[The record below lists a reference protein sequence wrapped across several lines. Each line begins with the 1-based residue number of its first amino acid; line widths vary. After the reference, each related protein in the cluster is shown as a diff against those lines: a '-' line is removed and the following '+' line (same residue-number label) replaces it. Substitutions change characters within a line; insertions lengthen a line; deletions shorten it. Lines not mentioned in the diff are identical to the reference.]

1 MNALV
6 VHRLMTGSACLLLI
20 LLLLRAVLTVDPY
33 FDTFA
38 YHLPFAARLSG
49 ICPESCFRMGEY
61 LEAAYDGFPK
71 LFHGLQGL
79 VWRITGL
86 AQAVDVLN
94 VGALVLFCL
103 FLRRWFRVPLVWEF
117 CGLVAVPLIQ
127 IHATSTYIDLP
138 PNLAAAVAILALP
151 VLARAPETFG
161 WRKLAII
168 IACLGFAANS
178 KPQLWGVVG
187 PLWILFGIIAFVSLA
202 SGRRVA
208 PFIPGRRASW
218 LGLLCLL
225 MFTGAVVGA
234 KLVENAIAHGNPFYP
249 VRLALLGFVLDGTI
263 DALGPDQA
271 SLAETWRSVPSPLRW
286 LASILEMGA
295 YDYRQLP
302 WTYDQGYC
310 ETALS
315 WKDCWRP
322 VSASFRMGGYFVPYV
337 LSLVIFL
344 GWRLASQLR
353 EDRGVLIATFVGTTL
368 LVCLLPRSHELRY
381 YLFWMIVLIA
391 LCLIV
396 AFDQRDSAIRA
407 GAKASTLLG
416 LIIIVALTSVLSL
429 TQGRY
434 VTPIGPNVTTVIDT
448 LSVKDRVAAIPDGA
462 VACVDTSWQPFTFL
476 FAPVFH
482 PGRSYTILDGQVGP
496 CNVVVHPRNQ

>member
-1 MNALV
+1 
-6 VHRLMTGSACLLLI
+6 MTGSACLLLI

-49 ICPESCFRMGEY
+49 ICPESCYRMGEY

-71 LFHGLQGL
+71 LLHGLQGL

-103 FLRRWFRVPLVWEF
+103 FLRRWFQVPLAWAF

-138 PNLAAAVAILALP
+138 SNLAVAAAILALP

-161 WRKLAII
+161 WRKLAIFMPPG
-168 IACLGFAANS
+168 LPQTANHS
-178 KPQLWGVVG
+178 CGRCRLCPVRDNRVCC
-187 PLWILFGIIAFVSLA
+187 VA
-202 SGRRVA
+202 SGRRVG

-225 MFTGAVVGA
+225 VLAGAAMGA

-249 VRLALLGFVLDGTI
+249 VRLALLGFVLNGTI

-286 LASILEMGA
+286 LASVLEMGA

-353 EDRGVLIATFVGTTL
+353 EDRRVLIATFVGTTL
-368 LVCLLPRSHELRY
+368 LACLLPRSHELRY
-381 YLFWMIVLIA
+381 YLFWMIVLVA
-391 LCLIV
+391 LGLIV
-396 AFDQRDSAIRA
+396 VFDQCDSAIRA

-416 LIIIVALTSVLSL
+416 LIIIVALASVLSL

-448 LSVKDRVAAIPDGA
+448 LGVKDRVAAISDGT
-462 VACVDTSWQPFTFL
+462 VVCVDSGWQPFTFL
-476 FAPVFH
+476 FAPVLH
-482 PGRSYTILDGQVGP
+482 PGRSYTILDGQIGP
-496 CNVVVHPRNQ
+496 CDVVVPPRNQ

>member
-1 MNALV
+1 MSALV
-6 VHRLMTGSACLLLI
+6 VHRLLTGSACVLLI

-49 ICPESCFRMGEY
+49 ICPESCFRMGAY
-61 LEAAYDGFPK
+61 LEAAYEGFPK
-71 LFHGLQGL
+71 LLHGLQGL

-103 FLRRWFRVPLVWEF
+103 FLRRWFQVPLAWAF

-138 PNLAAAVAILALP
+138 SNLAVAVAILALP

-161 WRKLAII
+161 WRKLAIL
-168 IACLGFAANS
+168 IACLGIAANS

-187 PLWILFGIIAFVSLA
+187 PVYVLFGIIAFVSLA
-202 SGRRVA
+202 SGRRVG
-208 PFIPGRRASW
+208 PFVPGRRASW

-225 MFTGAVVGA
+225 MLAGAVMGA
-234 KLVENAIAHGNPFYP
+234 KLVENAIAHSNPFYP

-271 SLAETWRSVPSPLRW
+271 SLAEAWRSVPSPLRW
-286 LASILEMGA
+286 LASVLELGA
-295 YDYRQLP
+295 YEYRPLP

-322 VSASFRMGGYFVPYV
+322 VSTSFRMGGYFVPYV

-344 GWRLASQLR
+344 GWRLASRLR
-353 EDRGVLIATFVGTTL
+353 ADRRVLIATFVGTTL

-381 YLFWMIVLIA
+381 YLFWMIVLVA
-391 LCLIV
+391 LSLIV
-396 AFDQRDSAIRA
+396 VFDQCDSAIRA

-416 LIIIVALTSVLSL
+416 LIIIVALASVLSL

-434 VTPIGPNVTTVIDT
+434 VTPTGPNVTTVIDT
-448 LSVKDRVAAIPDGA
+448 LGVKDRVAAISDGA
-462 VACVDTSWQPFTFL
+462 VVCVDSSWQPFTSL
-476 FAPVFH
+476 FASVFH
-482 PGRSYTILDGQVGP
+482 PGRSYTILDGQIGP